1 MNAPKTPPDNHD
13 IDRLPQG
20 NARFD
25 IKNILCP
32 ATRELLEALECI
44 APEWTKR
51 PQE

>member
-1 MNAPKTPPDNHD
+1 MNAPKTPPNNHD
-13 IDRLPQG
+13 VDRIHQG